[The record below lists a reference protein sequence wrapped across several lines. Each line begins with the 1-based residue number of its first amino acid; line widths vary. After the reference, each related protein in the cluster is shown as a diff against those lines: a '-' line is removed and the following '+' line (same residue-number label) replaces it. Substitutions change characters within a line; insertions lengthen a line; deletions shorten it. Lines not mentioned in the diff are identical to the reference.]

1 MYTKKNGRMTYKSNR
16 RPNFKR
22 YNNFSSKNR
31 NKGNVTQQY
40 NKYLKLAKDTFSAGD
55 RIQAE
60 YYYQF
65 TDHYYRLMVELGINI
80 DENSSNI
87 DIKNFPSTP
96 EVDKENNSEQ
106 ETASDENLQT
116 DLIIARAFKP
126 LPIIFEIAFENFKK
140 FKYIIMFL
148 GKSGKQVLKEATKK
162 WKFNYEEK
170 KSLTNDDSLII
181 KISNLQKKNG

>member
-22 YNNFSSKNR
+22 NNNYSSKGR

-65 TDHYYRLMVELGINI
+65 TDHYYRLMQELGINLDDQDSSI
-80 DENSSNI
+80 ETKDITTESVSSEEDKDESSTEEDN
-87 DIKNFPSTP
+87 P
-96 EVDKENNSEQ
+96 EDNKTSHDDDDVDHSIESIPFISE
-106 ETASDENLQT
+106 
-116 DLIIARAFKP
+116 P
-126 LPIIFEIAFENFKK
+126 VKK
-140 FKYIIMFL
+140 KRTRSS
-148 GKSGKQVLKEATKK
+148 K
-162 WKFNYEEK
+162 
-170 KSLTNDDSLII
+170 
-181 KISNLQKKNG
+181 

>member
-22 YNNFSSKNR
+22 NNNFSSKGR

-65 TDHYYRLMVELGINI
+65 TDHYYRLMQELGINI
-80 DENSSNI
+80 DDHYTSAELKDESLENSISEN
-87 DIKNFPSTP
+87 
-96 EVDKENNSEQ
+96 DKSEKLNL
-106 ETASDENLQT
+106 EENLNSNK
-116 DLIIARAFKP
+116 DDDK
-126 LPIIFEIAFENFKK
+126 
-140 FKYIIMFL
+140 
-148 GKSGKQVLKEATKK
+148 
-162 WKFNYEEK
+162 
-170 KSLTNDDSLII
+170 DDSIESI
-181 KISNLQKKNG
+181 PFISEPVKKKRTRSSK